1 MVSCTVRFP
10 QIEGNAPMSKHYDT
24 LETRT
29 PEEREKALMQALP
42 QQIAH
47 AKANA
52 PFFARWLKDV
62 DPAAVTSRAAL
73 AKLPVLR
80 KSMLGE
86 VQKKNPPMGGLI
98 AVPLAKARHIF
109 MSPGPI
115 FEIDTDEPDYFRGA
129 RAMYAGGLPS
139 RRRGLQHLLVSP
151 DARRHHDGIGAQ
163 GAGLRDRAGRRRQ
176 HRAAARRDRGDQ
188 AQGLCRHAVLPEDPD
203 REGGRNRQGHLLDQ
217 ARLRRR
223 RGAAAV
229 AAPDVHRQGHDL
241 PAELRHGRPR
251 HDRLRVRSRSR
262 A

>member
-1 MVSCTVRFP
+1 
-10 QIEGNAPMSKHYDT
+10 MSKHYDT

-42 QQIAH
+42 QQVAH

-98 AVPLAKARHIF
+98 AVPLSQGAPHLHVAR
-109 MSPGPI
+109 
-115 FEIDTDEPDYFRGA
+115 PDLRDRHRRPRLFPRRA
-129 RAMYAGGLPS
+129 RDVCGGLPS

-203 REGGRNRQGHLLDQ
+203 REGGRAGQGHLLDQ

-241 PAELRHGRPR
+241 PAELRHGRSR
-251 HDRLRVRSRSR
+251 HDRLRVRGRSR

>member
-1 MVSCTVRFP
+1 
-10 QIEGNAPMSKHYDT
+10 MSKHYDT

-42 QQIAH
+42 QQVAH

-62 DPAAVTSRAAL
+62 DPAVGHLARRAGEAAGAAQVDAGRGAEEEPADGRADRRAAQQGAAHL
-73 AKLPVLR
+73 HV
-80 KSMLGE
+80 
-86 VQKKNPPMGGLI
+86 
-98 AVPLAKARHIF
+98 
-109 MSPGPI
+109 
-115 FEIDTDEPDYFRGA
+115 A
-129 RAMYAGGLPS
+129 RADLRDRHRRSRLFPRRARDVCGGLPS

-203 REGGRNRQGHLLDQ
+203 REGGRARQGHLLDQ

-229 AAPDVHRQGHDL
+229 AAPDVRRQGHDL
-241 PAELRHGRPR
+241 PAELRHGRSR